1 MATRRQREHS
11 MIVASEKLVKRVR
24 RDMNRVGLN
33 KHNNWKLV
41 FQIDSHPTNLRG
53 SNGN

>member
-1 MATRRQREHS
+1 MATKRQREHS

-33 KHNNWKLV
+33 KHKGWKSV
-41 FQIDSHPTNLRG
+41 FRLGPQPTKSKR
-53 SNGN
+53 